1 MSTVH
6 HGRRG
11 AVKAAQAAGGIAAF
25 IALAEAAHVVSV
37 LAGPS
42 GLIAGVALVAAVF
55 AACWYVHRV
64 RPLLHPV
71 SQPPREPRLPAQAG
85 NAPAEPARQDLL
97 PVL

>member
-1 MSTVH
+1 MSTSH
-6 HGRRG
+6 HGHSI

-42 GLIAGVALVAAVF
+42 GLIAGTALIVAVF
-55 AACWYVHRV
+55 TACWYVHRV
-64 RPLLHPV
+64 RPMLHPV
-71 SQPPREPRLPAQAG
+71 SQPPREPQFPAQAG
-85 NAPAEPARQDLL
+85 NAPAEPAHPGLL

>member
-1 MSTVH
+1 MSTSH

-25 IALAEAAHVVSV
+25 IGLAEAAHVVSV
-37 LAGPS
+37 LAGRS
-42 GLIAGVALVAAVF
+42 GLVAGVALVAAVF
-55 AACWYVHRV
+55 TACWLVHRV

-71 SQPPREPRLPAQAG
+71 SQPPREPQFPAQAG
-85 NAPAEPARQDLL
+85 NATAEPARPDLL

>member
-1 MSTVH
+1 MSTSH
-6 HGRRG
+6 HGHSI
-11 AVKAAQAAGGIAAF
+11 AVKAAQAAGGIAVF
-25 IALAEAAHVVSV
+25 IGLAEAAHVVSV

-42 GLIAGVALVAAVF
+42 GLVAGVALVAAVF
-55 AACWYVHRV
+55 AACWYVWRV

-71 SQPPREPRLPAQAG
+71 SQPPREPQLPAQAG